1 METITSI
8 SDIKGLIRRRMKL
21 FLVIFSSV
29 LLAAVVV
36 ALSLP
41 PIYTSQAVILIES
54 QQIPDAYV
62 QSTVTS
68 YAEQRLDMITR
79 EILRYK
85 ALRNIIQELDLY
97 PALTKNGEMSMAVDK
112 MRKAIAVEPIS
123 TKAGIKSMTVAFI
136 LSYEGQDPEKTFAV
150 ADRLS
155 KFYLEKESETREK
168 QAAATTGFLGSE
180 LANLKQQIDEHE
192 KKISEFKQLH
202 YDELPGSAA
211 ANLSTLQRMRLELE
225 QIQTRIRSLQDRKIY
240 LDGQLANIEPL
251 KPIQTENG
259 KVASNPQERLKMLRL
274 ELIRARSR
282 LSEKHPDIRKL
293 KNEIKNLEKQV
304 GQPDITV
311 AKVKQL
317 NALRAELKEL
327 KASKGEKH
335 PDVINL
341 SKQVD
346 ELSSEVNALLSKHSI
361 TDLSKEKPD
370 NPAYI
375 NLRTQIV
382 SADLEIKNLNEDL
395 AQTKEQIAN
404 YERRVENAPTIE
416 REFNAL
422 TIDYQNAK
430 NRYNDVS
437 DKLLQARVAQEMEVQ
452 QHGEHFIITDP
463 PHVPS
468 RPTKPNRLAI
478 ALLGLVLAI
487 GAGLGGTAFREATDH
502 TIKSTKD
509 LAQFEGI
516 ELLTAMPYTPTAE
529 ELRYRWQKRLVLA
542 TGCIGVLS
550 VVLVTIDKLIWP
562 LSDIFSTVIERLAF

>member
-1 METITSI
+1 MESLITI

-21 FLVIFSSV
+21 FIVIFSSV
-29 LLAAVVV
+29 LLAAMIV
-36 ALSLP
+36 AVALP
-41 PIYTSQAVILIES
+41 PIYRSQAVILIES

-62 QSTVTS
+62 QSTITS
-68 YAEQRLDMITR
+68 YAEQRLEMITR

-85 ALRNIIQELDLY
+85 ALRKIIQDLDLY
-97 PALTKNGEMSMAVDK
+97 PELTQKNEMSTAVDE
-112 MRKAIAVEPIS
+112 MRQAITVSPIS
-123 TKAGIKSMTVAFI
+123 TKVGVKSVTVAFI
-136 LSYEGQDPEKTFAV
+136 LSYEGKNPQKTYAV
-150 ADRLS
+150 TDRLS

-168 QAAATTGFLGSE
+168 QAAATTGFLGNE

-192 KKISEFKQLH
+192 KRISEFKQQH
-202 YDELPGSAA
+202 IDELPGSSM
-211 ANLSTLQRMRLELE
+211 ANSNTLQRLRLEIE
-225 QIQTRIRSLQDRKIY
+225 QIKTRIRSLQDRKIY

-251 KPIQTENG
+251 KPIQTDSG
-259 KVASNPQERLKMLRL
+259 KVASNPQERLKSLRL

-282 LSEKHPDIRKL
+282 LSDRHPDIKKL
-293 KNEIKNLEKQV
+293 TSEIQNLEKQV

-317 NALRAELKEL
+317 NALREDLKEL

-335 PDVINL
+335 PDVITL
-341 SKQVD
+341 SKQID
-346 ELSSEVNALLSKHSI
+346 ELSKEVNVLLNQNSI
-361 TDLSKEKPD
+361 TNLSKEKPD

-395 AQTKEQIAN
+395 AKTKEMISE

-430 NRYNDVS
+430 KRYNDVS

-478 ALLGLVLAI
+478 TLLGFVLAT

-509 LAQFEGI
+509 IAQFEGI
-516 ELLTAMPYTPTAE
+516 ELLTAMPYSPTAE
-529 ELRYRWQKRLVLA
+529 ELRYRWQKRLVLT
-542 TGCIGVLS
+542 TGCIGILS
-550 VVLVTIDKLIWP
+550 VVLVTVDKLIWP
-562 LSDIFSTVIERLAF
+562 LSDIFSTLIERLTF